1 MSDQRS
7 NFPRGLTR
15 RLFDRLAESAESA
28 SGSSPAHL
36 LQAADNHLERVR
48 EANQRNPFI
57 NYRLAEAL
65 WEVMR
70 TVVYD
75 WNQIADIARPWLLGA
90 MHYFAGDNDEEPDFT
105 SPIGFEDDAEV
116 LNACLRFAGRED
128 LCLNT
133 EDYDDV

>member
-1 MSDQRS
+1 MSPQRS
-7 NFPRGLTR
+7 LFPSGLTR
-15 RLFDRLAESAESA
+15 RLFDRLAESVESV
-28 SGSSPAHL
+28 SGSTPAQL
-36 LQAADNHLERVR
+36 LQAADTHLERVQ
-48 EANQRNPFI
+48 AAQQRNPLV

-65 WEVMR
+65 YNTMR
-70 TVVYD
+70 TVIDD
-75 WNQIADIARPWLLGA
+75 WSQIANVAHPWLLGA